1 MEPREID
8 NRYPEFAEPYEPVRG
23 GKHHSGLKFTGQF
36 LALTGLLF
44 MLNSLFLMPVTG
56 GEPTVPGEPTTA
68 VVTPTPKPTPDP
80 PQPTPDP
87 PVPIPDPPVPIPD
100 PPVPIPDPPVPIPDP
115 PVPIPDPPVPIPD
128 PPVPIPD
135 PPVAYTNP
143 SFTAAGMSH
152 DYEPSSSAEYRDQ
165 FHYSFTIDLKD
176 ADTAKP
182 LTVRLQSADKN
193 GSGWQ
198 DVTASGATVSS
209 LSYSGSGSTWEG
221 EMLYDVDPLEVAEDA
236 GIVQQIR
243 IVFDY
248 TLKDGTGGTLDST
261 GIREL
266 YAYKG
271 NYLDAQS
278 AVLKGNQLAAE
289 FKADTD
295 LVMDTDKLTVRDLT
309 LRSGSESWNLT
320 DKATISKPASDGTIT
335 VAYELD
341 GIEIDP
347 SLDRNLSMTLS
358 YSDKDGAIDDW
369 QSQDECSVRI
379 APTVELDPHVY
390 GPNPEG
396 SPYPVLTFTMTLN
409 DLKGGSASAKVYA
422 DTGNGFEEIAP
433 PYASWGIPDYDPSV
447 TTGDIWEEEAECF
460 IEPPLNGGIA
470 GPAKIVFDIVY
481 PDGTTDTI
489 ETDTRPVHRGT
500 FAKCNENYEGKGW
513 KIAER
518 TDPASGS
525 TQYTMT
531 LDMIIDNDLVNAAE
545 VETKDD
551 GSSMSVFY
559 QDESGDYDW
568 IWYNDPEIEYQAAA
582 DGTHHM
588 FFTFVSDAPFP
599 NGDYGFSPDPV
610 YHEDEVNEWDPEVY
624 LQFIKSNDSS
634 IYEPEFTDIDQSHPA
649 PQEDED
655 NFIYHFAIDLKDA
668 DTTKPIILKLKH
680 YDDSAWD
687 WVTDDEYTMTYSGSG
702 GIWEGD
708 IVYDMYS
715 VDMGTAEGM
724 LREMGLDLEY
734 TLANGDENTLSSD
747 IYYNYQRFG
756 TLWSYKG
763 SYLSPESAELN
774 SGVLTAKFR
783 VNTDLLLN
791 LEPENL
797 KVTELKLNSGSRSWD
812 ISSTAEVSEVDEN
825 GILTVT
831 YTLNGEEL
839 DPSAENK
846 VTMAVDYMEALG
858 RIDWPDKEEV
868 SFTVS
873 ATEPEVSLDHIWYW
887 GEFNVP
893 AGDPAGLERVEV
905 AYTVTAND
913 AADITSD
920 VTLTSVL
927 MPESSVSLNGV
938 AGSGPLAANFS
949 TNSVISF
956 NSADTWE
963 PKITLHY
970 TLNGTAKDKTVTFTA
985 QRPDRVFRP
994 TLETTAGLSSTVLR
1008 VELDN
1013 DDRYEYDIAINRA
1026 IIRWY
1031 QKEGEYSYYYVGENE
1046 IWNRGSSDSPAVL
1059 SGPTGE
1065 TAGEGIT
1072 YYEYT
1077 LNYENINISELR
1089 PEDANCMTVEF
1100 EAAAFAEDPLD
1111 HQIYEWKGGLVSW
1124 GDFTDLGD

>member
-23 GKHHSGLKFTGQF
+23 GKHHSGLKFTGPF

-44 MLNSLFLMPVTG
+44 MLNSLFLMPAAG
-56 GEPTVPGEPTTA
+56 AEPTVPNEPPVA
-68 VVTPTPKPTPDP
+68 VVPPTPKPTPDP
-80 PQPTPDP
+80 PQPIPDP

-135 PPVAYTNP
+135 PPVSYTNP
-143 SFTAAGMSH
+143 AFTAAGMSH
-152 DYEPSSSAEYRDQ
+152 DYQPSATAEYRDH
-165 FHYSFTIDLKD
+165 FHYNFTIDLKD
-176 ADTAKP
+176 ADTNKP

-221 EMLYDVDPLEVAEDA
+221 EMLYDVDPLAVAEDS
-236 GIVQQIR
+236 GIVQQVR

-248 TLKDGTGGTLDST
+248 TLKDGTSGTLDST

-271 NYLDAQS
+271 NYLHAQS
-278 AVLKGNQLAAE
+278 AVLKGSQMMAE

-295 LVMDTDKLTVRDLT
+295 LVMDTSKLTVRDLT

-320 DKATISKPASDGTIT
+320 DKATISKAAADGTIS

-347 SLDRNLSMTLS
+347 ALDRNLSMTLS

-379 APTVELDPHVY
+379 APTVELDPHVD

-409 DLKGGSASAKVYA
+409 DLKGGSATAKVYA

-447 TTGDIWEEEAECF
+447 TTGDIWEENAECF
-460 IEPPLNGGIA
+460 IEPPPGGGIA

-489 ETDTRPVHRGT
+489 ETDTRPVHNGT

-513 KIAER
+513 QTAER
-518 TDPASGS
+518 TDPVSGS

-531 LDMIIDNDLVNAAE
+531 LDTIIDNDLVNAAK
-545 VETKDD
+545 VETR
-551 GSSMSVFY
+551 GYESLNVSY
-559 QDESGDYDW
+559 RDEAGNYEW
-568 IWYNDPEIEYQAAA
+568 IWYEDPEIEYQAAA

-599 NGDYGFSPDPV
+599 DGDYGFSPDTV
-610 YHEDEVNEWDPEVY
+610 YHEDEYNSWAPEVY
-624 LQFIKSNDSS
+624 LNFLKSNGTS
-634 IYEPEFTDIDQSHPA
+634 IYEAEFTDIDQQRHA
-649 PQEDED
+649 TAEDT
-655 NFIYHFAIDLKDA
+655 FIYHFAIDLKDA
-668 DTTKPIILKLKH
+668 DTAKPITLRLK
-680 YDDSAWD
+680 YYEAGIYD
-687 WVTDDEYTMTYSGSG
+687 WVTVDECTLTYSGTG

-708 IVYDMYS
+708 IVYDMS
-715 VDMGTAEGM
+715 GVDMGTDEGM
-724 LREMGLDLEY
+724 LRRMGLVLEY
-734 TLANGDENTLSSD
+734 TLINGSEKQIESFSYDCTEK
-747 IYYNYQRFG
+747 FG
-756 TLWSYKG
+756 TLWAYKG

-783 VNTDLLLN
+783 VNTELLLN
-791 LEPENL
+791 IEPENL
-797 KVTELKLNSGSRSWD
+797 NVREVKLTNGSRSWD
-812 ISSTAEVSEVDEN
+812 ISSTADVSAVDEN
-825 GILTVT
+825 NIITVT

-846 VTMAVDYMEALG
+846 VTLAVDYMEARG
-858 RIDWPDKEEV
+858 RIDWPDREEV
-868 SFTVS
+868 SFTIS
-873 ATEPEVSLDHIWYW
+873 AAEPEVTLDHIWYW

-893 AGDPAGLERVEV
+893 AGYPAGLERVEV
-905 AYTVTAND
+905 AYTITAND

-927 MPESSVSLNGV
+927 MPDSSVSLNGV
-938 AGSGPLAANFS
+938 AGSGPLAANIN

-963 PKITLHY
+963 SKITLHY
-970 TLNGTAKDKTVTFTA
+970 TLNGIARDKTVTFAA

-994 TLETTAGLSSTVLR
+994 TLETTTGLTGTILR
-1008 VELDN
+1008 IETEN
-1013 DDRYEYDIAINRA
+1013 DDRYEYDIAIDKA
-1026 IIRWY
+1026 VIRWY
-1031 QKEGEYSYYYVGENE
+1031 QKEGENSYYYIGENE
-1046 IWNRGSSDSPAVL
+1046 IWNSGSSDNPAVL

-1089 PEDANCMTVEF
+1089 PEGANCMTVEF
-1100 EAAAFAEDPLD
+1100 EAAASAEDPLD

-1124 GDFTDLGD
+1124 GEFTDLGD